1 MEQKRIQH
9 KSTFIL
15 IFFIFLLMIMN
26 AVAENIRGVLVP
38 VFKLEFGVKD
48 TNIGVFL
55 FIGSLGYVIATF
67 IGGLLCEKIGQKK
80 VLLTGMIFMI
90 ISLIMF
96 MKVDVFIGLLIGIFI
111 MNLGLAL
118 TSIAINT
125 LIPVLLLSFQALL
138 MNVTH
143 FCYGIGASIGPKVA
157 GNLISK
163 GVNWRNIYMYILFMF
178 IILLIIFSFLKVPDV
193 HKSSENKDKGEVD
206 KTLVVLYIIALG
218 FYVCA
223 ELGTGSWLINYI
235 KNVYAYNEATSATYL
250 SIFFGMLTIGRLLGG
265 AVVEKF
271 GYINTI
277 VKSLIIAFI
286 LYTIALL
293 MGEKGLILI
302 SISGLFFS
310 ITFPT
315 TVVSMSKVFTKDVSF
330 ITGIVL
336 TSASAI
342 NMVMNVVIGR
352 LNDTIGCKIAF
363 YLIPISLFI
372 CIIFMSIINVKI
384 RGISEGGSEK

>member
-1 MEQKRIQH
+1 
-9 KSTFIL
+9 
-15 IFFIFLLMIMN
+15 MN